1 VISSYAAPRG
11 KLLAAGADPVE
22 GLAQRQ
28 SRYTDFPPFCG
39 IAYPTIPARWA
50 KPKDK

>member
-1 VISSYAAPRG
+1 VLIS
-11 KLLAAGADPVE
+11 AG
-22 GLAQRQ
+22 RY
-28 SRYTDFPPFCG
+28 YTDFPPFCG